1 MRMRIISGTLKG
13 RVIEAPKGHK
23 THPMSEK
30 IRGAVFNALGDLSG
44 LSVLD
49 AFAGSAALSIEA
61 TSHGADHA
69 IAIEIDKKAHAVAMQ
84 NIADCGV
91 SEYIKC
97 IRANV
102 SSWSDNNSNA
112 TFDVVILDPPYDKF
126 NNTLINKLIN
136 KHVVGNGMI
145 VLSKPPK
152 IPFELPS
159 DCKLVQSKNYGDAEL
174 LFMRKV

>member
-1 MRMRIISGTLKG
+1 MRIISGTLKG
-13 RVIEAPKGHK
+13 RVIEAPEGHK

-61 TSHGADHA
+61 TSHGADHV
-69 IAIEIDKKAHAVAMQ
+69 IAIEIDKKAHAVALQ

-112 TFDVVILDPPYDKF
+112 TFDVVIFDPPYDKF

-136 KHVVGNGMI
+136 KHYLTGI
-145 VLSKPPK
+145 VSP
-152 IPFELPS
+152 
-159 DCKLVQSKNYGDAEL
+159 GDAQGL
-174 LFMRKV
+174 LLKLRERQEMYSTKTTQGGI